1 MNEEITLRQKLKTWI
16 EANFELQE
24 NKDTW
29 FIKRKYEVIQI
40 KIEAETNEKLEN
52 DGS

>member
-1 MNEEITLRQKLKTWI
+1 MVEEINLRMKLKTWI

-29 FIKRKYEVIQI
+29 FIKRKQDIIEL
-40 KIEAETNEKLEN
+40 KIVSVTNEKMETEK
-52 DGS
+52 